1 MNRDEKK
8 LYQVNKLSYNLVMGF
23 IILNTAHAIFTLQN
37 MAVSFGLGIFIMLTI
52 LISMLSFLAA
62 VKLQNYS
69 MFWSYMSIGI
79 GVVQMIKYLL
89 TPDEIEG
96 SIKTMLTTL
105 IFAST
110 VLIIAGAVVS
120 IIRTK
125 KRQHFLKHLY
135 TGKEAMHH

>member
-23 IILNTAHAIFTLQN
+23 VVLNTAHAIFTLQH
-37 MAVSFGLGIFIMLTI
+37 MDVTYGLGIFIMLTI

-69 MFWSYMSIGI
+69 IFWSYMSIGI
-79 GVVQMIKYLL
+79 GLAQIMKYFL
-89 TPDEIEG
+89 TPKEIEG
-96 SIKTMLTTL
+96 DITLLLTVL

-110 VLIIAGAVVS
+110 VFIFAGAIIS
-120 IIRTK
+120 IIRTQ
-125 KRQHFLKHLY
+125 KRLHYIKHHY
-135 TGKEAMHH
+135 DGKEVMHH